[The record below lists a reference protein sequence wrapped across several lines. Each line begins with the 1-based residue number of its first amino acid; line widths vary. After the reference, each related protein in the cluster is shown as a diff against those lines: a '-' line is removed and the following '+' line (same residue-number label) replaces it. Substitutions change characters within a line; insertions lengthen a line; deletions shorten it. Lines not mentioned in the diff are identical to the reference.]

1 MGTDEAGPTSPA
13 TRRTISQ
20 AGVMCVLQL
29 GSHWRHRAQTS
40 LWSAFRA
47 NPSSELTSGREQSR
61 RSRQIVGMM
70 DGPEETGAWRTA
82 QELRFQPEVQLVWV
96 RLHLFLKQEEGERMK
111 PGEQLRGIGD

>member
-1 MGTDEAGPTSPA
+1 MEDHLTSWCHLCYEVTGDTEPKYHSGAPA
-13 TRRTISQ
+13 F
-20 AGVMCVLQL
+20 
-29 GSHWRHRAQTS
+29 H
-40 LWSAFRA
+40 A
-47 NPSSELTSGREQSR
+47 NSSSELTSGREQSR

-111 PGEQLRGIGD
+111 PGEQLSAIGD